1 MQIEPFNIVKTFSL
15 IHYIQSNKVHSSVS
29 KSKRFQIYLKGEDR
43 TKDVRDYKRV
53 GNKYEVTFNSGKT
66 FNYGIQNVRVVEPR
80 QYFAYLKRIADEVG
94 LKIEIEKGKTINILS
109 NSYSRIKSIPTDS
122 VFGAFVSGNQITEE
136 RSNNSVNESIIY
148 PFGFN
153 LSQQKAVENA
163 LSSKL
168 SIIQG
173 PPGTGKTQTI
183 LNIIANVIMKGQSV
197 AVVSSNNSA
206 TKNVYEKLQKN
217 NLEFISAYL
226 GNTANKNDFI
236 AEQQPIPELNSWELT
251 NKETSK
257 LTQNL
262 SSEHLAIQKKL
273 VQQQE
278 LSILKQQLSEILTE
292 QTHFLKDYKIET
304 IAEIPKIKNS
314 QEAME
319 MWLLCEAHD
328 LVLKQ
333 NKFILYLK
341 RILNYLL
348 LNRRKLLI
356 EKMTQTTSTESLI
369 KIFQRRF
376 YELKSSELEKS
387 ISDLN
392 RQLESFSFNQKIKDY
407 STNSFKI
414 LKSYL
419 ADKYSG
425 KQRETYEIDDLREK
439 SELFIKDYPVI
450 LSTTYSLKNCLAND
464 VMYDYVII
472 DESSQVDLCT
482 GALALSCGKNAVIVG
497 DLKQLPHVVDSETAQ
512 KTDKIFLEYHLSEAY
527 RYKSQSLLSS
537 LSTLYPN
544 APSTLLREHYRCHP
558 KIIEFCNKKFYNDQ
572 LIILTESK
580 NNREPLVVYKTVEG
594 NHARNRMNQR
604 QIDMIKEEI
613 IPQQNLNTSDGSIGI
628 ITPYRNQTNALQK
641 AFEGQMVKADTVDK
655 FQGQENSVVILST
668 VDNEVTEF
676 SDNSNRLNV
685 AVSRAIDQLIV
696 VASDEDVKSD
706 TNIGDL
712 IRYIQYNN
720 FSLIDSKIHS
730 VFDYLYS
737 SYSERRRQLLSKNKK
752 VSQFDSENL
761 MFTLID
767 TVLRENNLN
776 NLKVALHVPLRMII
790 KDFSLLSEDELKYA
804 SNVNTHVDFLIYDK
818 VSKTPKLIIEVD
830 GVKYHQDGSK
840 QAARDLM
847 KNLILNKYNLRY
859 LRFKTDGSGEKE
871 IIVEN
876 LKQL

>member
-1 MQIEPFNIVKTFSL
+1 M
-15 IHYIQSNKVHSSVS
+15 S
-29 KSKRFQIYLKGEDR
+29 KSKRFQIFLKGEDR

-94 LKIEIEKGKTINILS
+94 LKIEVEKGKTINILS
-109 NSYSRIKSIPTDS
+109 NSYSRIKSISNNS
-122 VFGAFVSGNQITEE
+122 VFGAFVSGEQITEKA
-136 RSNNSVNESIIY
+136 RSNNSEKESIIY

-153 LSQQKAVENA
+153 LSQEKAVENA
-163 LSSKL
+163 LNSKL

-217 NLEFISAYL
+217 DLEFIAAYL
-226 GNTANKNDFI
+226 GNTTNKNDFI
-236 AEQQPIPELNSWELT
+236 AGQKPIPNLKGWELS
-251 NKETSK
+251 NKESNK
-257 LTQNL
+257 LNQNL
-262 SSEHLAIQKKL
+262 AQEHTSIQKKL

-278 LSILKQQLSEILTE
+278 LSISKQHLSEILTE
-292 QTHFLKDYKIET
+292 QTHFLKDNEIEA
-304 IAEIPKIKNS
+304 IAEMPKIKTS

-319 MWLLCEAHD
+319 MWLLCET
-328 LVLKQ
+328 LSIELKQ
-333 NKFILYLK
+333 NKFLIYLK
-341 RILNYLL
+341 RILNYILF
-348 LNRRKLLI
+348 NRRKILI
-356 EKMTQTTSTESLI
+356 EKMTQTTSAESLI
-369 KIFQRRF
+369 KLFQKRF
-376 YELKSSELEKS
+376 YELKKVELDKS
-387 ISDLN
+387 ISEIS
-392 RQLESFSFNQKIKDY
+392 RQLESFSFNTKIKEY
-407 STNSFKI
+407 SNNSFKV

-419 ADKYSG
+419 AKKYSG
-425 KQRETYEIDDLREK
+425 KNRETYEIDDLREK
-439 SELFIKDYPVI
+439 SESFIKDYPVI
-450 LSTTYSLKNCLAND
+450 LSTTYSLKSSLASD

-497 DLKQLPHVVDSETAQ
+497 DLKQLPHVVDYEMAQ
-512 KTDKIFLEYHLSEAY
+512 KTDKIFSEHHLPEAY

-537 LSTLYPN
+537 LIALYPN
-544 APSTLLREHYRCHP
+544 SPSTLLREHYRCHP

-572 LIILTESK
+572 LIILTEP
-580 NNREPLVVYKTVEG
+580 NGNLEPLIVYKTVEG

-613 IPQQNLNTSDGSIGI
+613 IPQQKLNTTDGSIGI

-720 FSLIDSKIHS
+720 FSLIESKIHS

-737 SYSERRRQLLSKNKK
+737 SYSAKRRQLLSKNKN
-752 VSQFDSENL
+752 VSQYDSENL
-761 MFTLID
+761 MFTVIEKI
-767 TVLRENNLN
+767 LRTNNLN
-776 NLKVALHVPLRMII
+776 NLKVAVHVPLRMII
-790 KDFSLLSEDELKYA
+790 KDTSLLTPDELKYA
-804 SNVNTHVDFLIYDK
+804 TNVNTHVDFLIYDR
-818 VSKTPKLIIEVD
+818 VRKTPKLIVEVD
-830 GVKYHQDGSK
+830 GTRFHQDGSK
-840 QAARDLM
+840 QSQRDLM
-847 KNLILNKYNLRY
+847 KNQILEKYDLLF
-859 LRFKTDGSGEKE
+859 LRFKTDGSGEEGLLSKALSQ
-871 IIVEN
+871 N
-876 LKQL
+876 QS